1 MKIGEVAA
9 GAGVSIDTVRFY
21 ERRGVLPEPERTA
34 SGYRTYTD
42 ASVERLGSPAAFSL
56 SGSRSTR

>member
-42 ASVERLGSPAAFSL
+42 ASVERLRLARRLQSL
-56 SGSRSTR
+56 GFTLD